1 MLIALTR
8 SDIVGVSI
16 LSAGLLFSIGRKKL
30 TVPAALTGAILGW
43 IIYAGAGYTGLAML
57 TAFFI
62 LGTAA
67 TSWKKAAKRPFKT
80 DEGPHST
87 RHTGQVIA
95 NAGTAALIGSVLLLV
110 PGHQTFLTIMLASAI
125 SAATADTLSSELGM
139 VYGRR
144 CYNIL
149 TGKPD
154 KKGLDGV
161 ISLEGTLIGV
171 LGSVIIAGIYALGYC
186 DHSIISFLIIVLAG
200 TIGNL
205 TDSVLGATLERNHI
219 LSNDGVNF
227 FNTLTAALVAGALSA

>member
-1 MLIALTR
+1 MVLTPG
-8 SDIVGVSI
+8 DIVVLSI

-30 TVPAALTGAILGW
+30 TTPAALTGAILGW

-67 TSWKKAAKRPFKT
+67 TSWKRETKRPFKT
-80 DEGPHST
+80 DEGPHGT
-87 RHTGQVIA
+87 RHTGQVLA
-95 NAGTAALIGSVLLLV
+95 NAGTAALIGSVMILL
-110 PGHQTFLTIMLASAI
+110 PGQQVFEKIMLASAM

-144 CYNIL
+144 FYNIL

-161 ISLEGTLIGV
+161 ISLEGTLIGI
-171 LGSVIIAGIYALGYC
+171 LASAFIAGIYALGYR
-186 DHSIISFLIIVLAG
+186 DYSISSFLVIVLAG

-219 LSNDGVNF
+219 LSNDAVNF
-227 FNTLTAALVAGALSA
+227 FNTLTAALVAGALTA